1 MSGWLQDIKVAFRS
15 LDRSPGY
22 AILVVLMM
30 GLGIGVNTMVF
41 NIANT
46 FLFRPLPYIDANRT
60 AVLYSTDT
68 KQEFNELEL
77 SYPDLVDIRTRATSF
92 ESVVG
97 YYETMAYMTLGTEPE
112 RFEAT
117 AVTSGF
123 LRTFGTA
130 PLMGR
135 DFLPE
140 EEEQSRAFGVIMI
153 SERIWRD
160 RFGADPRVL
169 GRTVK
174 MNGRVRTIVGVA
186 PKDFRFP
193 ETAEFFIPVPVDM
206 ADNKRDQRYLDVL
219 GRIKPGVTVAA
230 ANAEF
235 AALAGDLAQ
244 RYPETNAA
252 IGGRVVTFRDT
263 LVSDM
268 GPILALLMS
277 AVGFVLLIACANV
290 ANLMLARG
298 AGRQR
303 EIALRFALGA
313 TRGRIVRQL
322 LTESL
327 LLSMMGGVLGL
338 VLALWGRDLCLSS
351 IPNEL
356 PYWMDFSMDPNTVAF
371 MIGVSMLS
379 AVLAGLLPAL
389 QTSQVNVHEMLKD
402 GGHQGTAGRG
412 RSRLR
417 SALVVAEL
425 ALAVILLTGAGLMI
439 RSFVKMTDQRA
450 AIRPEG
456 VLTARLTM
464 PIAVYTDEPSRL
476 TFLDGLFPAIEGLP
490 GVRFASA
497 TTDLPL
503 DNSSSHHTVLLE
515 QDTPGPDAP
524 RRLLLAAAV
533 RPRFFEA
540 LGIPMR
546 SGRDFNAQDG
556 ATSAKVT
563 IVSESAARKLWPDQ
577 DAIGRRIRFGTAD
590 SSAFHTVVG
599 VAADVNQN
607 VEQKDPPAQMYVP
620 HSQWPVQ
627 TVTMVV
633 KHDGDAAA
641 MTTALRRL
649 VQSRDA
655 DMPLYDVRTMEES
668 LRNGLW
674 ESRIYVALMGVF
686 AVLALVIAAVG
697 IYGVMAY
704 SVAQRTQEIG
714 IRMALGAA
722 RADVLRLVVG
732 QALRLTLI
740 GMGIG
745 LAGAYA
751 VTRLMA
757 SLLFGVSASDPP
769 TFVGVTLILA
779 LSALVA
785 AWLPAERATRVDPMV
800 ALRSE

>member
-41 NIANT
+41 NIANA
-46 FLFRPLPYIDANRT
+46 FLFRPLPFIDART
-60 AVLYSTDT
+60 VVLHGTDPHM
-68 KQEFNELEL
+68 QVDQMEL
-77 SYPDLVDIRTRATSF
+77 SYPDFADMRERARSF
-92 ESVVG
+92 DAVAG
-97 YYETMAYMTLGTEPE
+97 YYETMAYMTLGSEPE
-112 RFEAT
+112 RFNAT
-117 AVTSGF
+117 AITSGF
-123 LRTFGTA
+123 MPVFGAA
-130 PLMGR
+130 PLLGR
-135 DFLPE
+135 EFLPE
-140 EEEQSRAFGVIMI
+140 EEEKSRSYGVIVI
-153 SERIWRD
+153 SERIWRE
-160 RFGADPRVL
+160 RFAADPRVL

-186 PKDFRFP
+186 ARGFRFP
-193 ETAEFFIPVPVDM
+193 EVTDFFIPTAIDM
-206 ADNKRDQRYLDVL
+206 ADNQRDSRFL
-219 GRIKPGVTVAA
+219 GVVGRLKPGVTVAA
-230 ANAEF
+230 AHAEVDG
-235 AALAGDLAQ
+235 LAEDLAR
-244 RYPETNAA
+244 RYPETNKG
-252 IGGRVVTFRDT
+252 IGGRVMTFRDT
-263 LVSDM
+263 LISDM
-268 GPILALLMS
+268 APILALLMS

-313 TRGRIVRQL
+313 TRGRIVRQF

-327 LLSMMGGVLGL
+327 VLSLMGGALGL

-351 IPNEL
+351 IPIEL
-356 PYWMDFSMDPNTVAF
+356 PYWMSFTIDPNTVLF
-371 MIGVSMLS
+371 MVGVSTLS
-379 AVLAGLLPAL
+379 AMLAGLLPAL
-389 QTSQVNVHEMLKD
+389 QTSQVDVHETLKD
-402 GGHQGTAGRG
+402 GGHQGTSGRG

-425 ALAVILLTGAGLMI
+425 ALAVVLLTGAGLMI
-439 RSFVKMTDQRA
+439 RSFVKMTGERA
-450 AIRPEG
+450 ALRPEG
-456 VLTARLTM
+456 LLTARITL
-464 PIAVYTDEPSRL
+464 PVAVYPDDAARL
-476 TFLDGLFPAIEGLP
+476 AFLDGLFPAIEGLR
-490 GVRFASA
+490 GVRMVSA

-503 DNSSSHHTVLLE
+503 TRSSSHTGIRLE
-515 QDTPGPDAP
+515 HDAPGPDSP
-524 RRLLLAAAV
+524 RRRLLYAAV
-533 RPRFFEA
+533 RPHYFETV
-540 LGIPMR
+540 GIPMR
-546 SGRDFNAQDG
+546 AGRDFTAQDG
-556 ATSAKVT
+556 LGAPRVA
-563 IVSESAARKLWPDQ
+563 IMSESAARKLWPGADP
-577 DAIGRRIRFGTAD
+577 IGRRFRFGAQDT
-590 SSAFHTVVG
+590 SALHTVVG
-599 VAADVNQN
+599 VAADIRQN
-607 VEQKDPPAQMYVP
+607 VEDGGPPAQIYAAHAQQV
-620 HSQWPVQ
+620 HQ
-627 TVTMVV
+627 TVTLVV
-633 KHDGDAAA
+633 RHDGEAAA

-668 LRNGLW
+668 LRYGLW
-674 ESRIYVALMGVF
+674 EQRIYVALMSVF

-697 IYGVMAY
+697 IYAVMAY

-722 RADVLRLVVG
+722 RGDVLRMVVG
-732 QALRLTLI
+732 QALRLTLL

-769 TFVGVTLILA
+769 TFVGVTFILA

-785 AWLPAERATRVDPMV
+785 AWLPAERAARVDPMV